1 MIRRAQT
8 GAHATAPSPASTADM
23 IRAHSDVLLLVHV
36 VFATVDR
43 RRLLPPSMDAWLHAE
58 LREQARRAGVEL
70 LGVGNADDHVHAV
83 LSIPATTALAP
94 LMKQLKGV
102 SCREWNLQNPS
113 TPLRWQSGYWARSI
127 QTDSLGRLLPYLRDQ
142 RSRHGSG
149 LIEPAFEQNE
159 ATPVDTDTALGT

>member
-1 MIRRAQT
+1 M
-8 GAHATAPSPASTADM
+8 STADM

-58 LREQARRAGVEL
+58 LREQARRCEVHL

-83 LSIPATTALAP
+83 LSIQATTALAP

-113 TPLRWQSGYWARSI
+113 RPLRWQSGYWARSI
-127 QTDSLGRLLPYLRDQ
+127 QSDSLGRLLPYLRDQ
-142 RSRHGSG
+142 RARHGSG
-149 LIEPAFEQNE
+149 LIEPDFEQNE
-159 ATPVDTDTALGT
+159 ATLVDDEHLADT